1 MSDRIAVLEIEG
13 MTCAS
18 CVARVERR
26 LTAIDGVTAAVN
38 LATSSARVTYPA
50 DVEPDALVR
59 AVDGAGYRA
68 HVRPAPGVHHDHHG
82 DDQGHEGHEGHE
94 GHHAAVTSPV
104 RVVVGAALALPVV
117 LLAMVPAWQ
126 FPGWQWA
133 SLALATPIVLW
144 GGWPFHRATLTNL
157 RHGAVTMDTL
167 VSLGTMAAY
176 LWSVWALLFGGAGRI
191 GMVHG
196 FGFGGEPGEAVY
208 LEVAS
213 AVTVFLL
220 LGRFLEDRARRRAG
234 AALRALLALGA
245 RDVELAD

>member
-1 MSDRIAVLEIEG
+1 MSEPSRTAVLDIEG

-26 LTAIDGVTAAVN
+26 LSAVEGVTAAVN
-38 LATSSARVTYPA
+38 LATESARVTYPEGL
-50 DVEPDALVR
+50 DPERLVK
-59 AVDGAGYRA
+59 AVDAAGYRA
-68 HVRPAPGVHHDHHG
+68 RVRPEHGAASSAAHAGHDP
-82 DDQGHEGHEGHE
+82 QEGHRAEE
-94 GHHAAVTSPV
+94 AHHAPVASPV
-104 RVVVGAALALPVV
+104 RVIVGAALALPVV
-117 LLAMVPAWQ
+117 VLAMVPAWQ

-133 SLALATPIVLW
+133 SLVLATPVVLW

-176 LWSVWALLFGGAGRI
+176 LWSVWALVFGGAGRI

-196 FGFGGEPGEAVY
+196 LGFGGDPGEAVY

-213 AVTVFLL
+213 AVTVLLL
-220 LGRFLEDRARRRAG
+220 LGRLLEDRARRRAG

-245 RDVELAD
+245 RD